1 VVGVT
6 LDDLFGPTVT
16 VGLGGVLVEVL
27 RDAAVRVPPFGEDQA
42 RAMLTELRGRAL
54 LDGVRGRP
62 PADVEALVEVV
73 LRVQRM
79 SLELGSHIA
88 ELDINPLMVLPRGQG
103 AVALD
108 ALVVCR

>member
-1 VVGVT
+1 V
-6 LDDLFGPTVT
+6 
-16 VGLGGVLVEVL
+16 
-27 RDAAVRVPPFGEDQA
+27 
-42 RAMLTELRGRAL
+42 
-54 LDGVRGRP
+54 
-62 PADVEALVEVV
+62 DVDALVEVV

-79 SLELGSHIA
+79 ALELGDAIA